1 LVETLTNKITNLSYY
16 NIYHLSLWKLLCNC
30 CCPLWNSF
38 HLLFDV
44 TTVIHIE
51 KRTRQVNEPKQRFL
65 QTYLLSMAIY
75 LLMEHP
81 AVAEI
86 VKKKETVIARMY

>member
-1 LVETLTNKITNLSYY
+1 
-16 NIYHLSLWKLLCNC
+16 
-30 CCPLWNSF
+30 
-38 HLLFDV
+38 
-44 TTVIHIE
+44 
-51 KRTRQVNEPKQRFL
+51 
-65 QTYLLSMAIY
+65 MAIY